1 MQITHL
7 NVKLHSAL
15 QDNLPR
21 KTEMWHL
28 RIIQQVHMYS
38 SCNSVALNN
47 DLTFGK
53 VARPF
58 ENLMEVIDAPQRMQI
73 YTDVQT
79 ISRPSRPICGPPG
92 APMGFPGGSDSKE
105 SAFNEGDPGSIAG
118 LGISRGEGNG
128 NPLQYSCLE
137 NPMNREAWW
146 ATVHGVTQSRVGLSD

>member
-1 MQITHL
+1 MQIIHL

-21 KTEMWHL
+21 KTEMWPL

-38 SCNSVALNN
+38 SCNPVALNN

-53 VARPF
+53 VAWPF
-58 ENLMEVIDAPQRMQI
+58 ENLMEVTDAPQRMQI

-92 APMGFPGGSDSKE
+92 EPMGFPGGSAVKNAPAIQETQVRSLDQE
-105 SAFNEGDPGSIAG
+105 D
-118 LGISRGEGNG
+118 
-128 NPLQYSCLE
+128 PLQKG
-137 NPMNREAWW
+137 M
-146 ATVHGVTQSRVGLSD
+146 ATHSSILVWRIP

>member
-21 KTEMWHL
+21 KTEMRHL

-92 APMGFPGGSDSKE
+92 EPMGFPGGSAVKNAPAIQETQVPSLDQE
-105 SAFNEGDPGSIAG
+105 D
-118 LGISRGEGNG
+118 
-128 NPLQYSCLE
+128 PLQKGT
-137 NPMNREAWW
+137 
-146 ATVHGVTQSRVGLSD
+146 ATHSSILVWRIP